1 MAPVEIRGQLVAI
14 YIFVIT
20 FTQFFATI
28 IGLLM
33 SPNWRLMYDW
43 IIFLGIAYF
52 IAMCFM
58 PESPRWLGKE
68 GKDEEKL
75 IVISKIY
82 KPEFVEN
89 ANQKLD

>member
-68 GKDEEKL
+68 GKNEEKL
-75 IVISKIY
+75 IVMSKIY
-82 KPEFVEN
+82 
-89 ANQKLD
+89 